1 MTVAVENVA
10 HAASIL
16 GYTCQLQCYKPYKTF
31 MNESGC
37 PDYLPDAK
45 GMAQRGDTLTIHT
58 ALVSSEVSSIP
69 AVHELK
75 TWRAAPTE
83 NVIQALLQLRFLD
96 DTDVARHVNDL
107 LDSLFDLLSASDAEL
122 HAMGHGQAAASRSS
136 SSGGGDTSGMAAIL
150 EPDAEGG
157 DGDGSGNFATV
168 AGTSAVAVMR
178 RAGFALLV
186 SLVDKLAST
195 RAVAGGDGR
204 SRRRSNAASGTGG
217 GAAGSSFRAALDT
230 YLRTR
235 FSCTR
240 LHTVRIGSALC
251 VVVCQCGCMAV
262 WLYGCVAVWLCGC
275 MAM

>member
-1 MTVAVENVA
+1 MALENVA
-10 HAASIL
+10 HAASII
-16 GYTCQLQCYKPYKTF
+16 GDTCQLQCYKPYKTF
-31 MNESGC
+31 MNESGG

-122 HAMGHGQAAASRSS
+122 HGMGHGQAAASS
-136 SSGGGDTSGMAAIL
+136 SSGSGDGGDTSCMAAIP

-157 DGDGSGNFATV
+157 AGDGSGNFATV

-240 LHTVRIGSALC
+240 LHTVRDGFSC
-251 VVVCQCGCMAV
+251 S
-262 WLYGCVAVWLCGC
+262 CVAVWLCGC
-275 MAM
+275 VAVAV